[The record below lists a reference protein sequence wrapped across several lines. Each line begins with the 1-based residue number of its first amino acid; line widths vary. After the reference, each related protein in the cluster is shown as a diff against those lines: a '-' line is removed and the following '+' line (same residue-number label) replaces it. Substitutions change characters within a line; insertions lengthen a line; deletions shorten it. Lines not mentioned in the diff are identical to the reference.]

1 MKLLLLCYVNLQLD
15 FTLNMLIQ
23 YGTQIQFN
31 KALEKVQ
38 MRATKLNS
46 FKNRLDRHYLQ
57 QEIKY
62 NSESELLG
70 TGSRSYIHRLSQF
83 GSNFIFYL

>member
-57 QEIKY
+57 QEI
-62 NSESELLG
+62 N
-70 TGSRSYIHRLSQF
+70 I
-83 GSNFIFYL
+83 